1 MKIIGITGSI
11 GCGKTTF
18 ASMIKKLGYEV
29 FDADNEVAK
38 IYENEVFLN
47 CLKNEFPNV
56 FENNLV
62 NKKLLR
68 NIVFGNKNE
77 LLRLE
82 NIVEPFL
89 QKVFMDKINKV
100 KEEKGT
106 LFIDA
111 VLLFEKGW
119 NKFCNKIICVTV
131 DFNTQK
137 QRVMIR
143 DNISEVDFNNIY
155 NLQMNNKLKCEMS
168 DIIVDTDCSLLELE
182 EKAKN
187 IVRTL

>member
-1 MKIIGITGSI
+1 MKIVGITGAI

-18 ASMIKKLGYEV
+18 ASIIKNLGYEV

-38 IYENEVFLN
+38 IYENDNFLS

-56 FENNLV
+56 FENNIV

-68 NIVFGNKNE
+68 NIVFGNKEE
-77 LLRLE
+77 LLKLE

-89 QKVFMDKINKV
+89 QKVFIDKINKV
-100 KEEKGT
+100 KEIKGT

-119 NKFCNKIICVTV
+119 NKFCNKVICVTV
-131 DFNTQK
+131 DLNIQK
-137 QRVMIR
+137 QRVMLR
-143 DNISEVDFNNIY
+143 DNISEEDFYNIY
-155 NLQMNNKLKCEMS
+155 NLQMNNKFKCDMS
-168 DIIVDTDCSLLELE
+168 DIIVDTNCSLLELE